1 MRSDKCWKSS
11 RDQTW
16 KRSSPVHRGVAQHN
30 DELYI
35 KASFWVA
42 GIWVVAFILS
52 SLQVVFRWVYERSTR
67 ME

>member
-42 GIWVVAFILS
+42 GMVCWVVIS
-52 SLQVVFRWVYERSTR
+52 VSLVDRCDTR
-67 ME
+67 MNALFD

>member
-35 KASFWVA
+35 KASFWVV
-42 GIWVVAFILS
+42 GIGVALVILISFGCVVATP
-52 SLQVVFRWVYERSTR
+52 V
-67 ME
+67 

>member
-35 KASFWVA
+35 KASFWVV
-42 GIWVVAFILS
+42 GMVCWVVIFVSWLD
-52 SLQVVFRWVYERSTR
+52 RCDTR
-67 ME
+67 MNALFD